1 MDFLLK
7 CGHKN
12 VLNLSFNSGIKARV
26 ISELACTG
34 KVIVPNLTKIDIYS
48 KCPIEWSSSFCLNIY
63 SVVKETIL
71 EPLYLS
77 SPAPQGLVKHEKKT
91 KRVELVLNLWS
102 LSIKIIFQRGLP
114 EAIQGKSFLE
124 YKIENRVDKNPGE
137 TETQILKPEGK

>member
-48 KCPIEWSSSFCLNIY
+48 KCPIE
-63 SVVKETIL
+63 
-71 EPLYLS
+71 
-77 SPAPQGLVKHEKKT
+77 
-91 KRVELVLNLWS
+91 
-102 LSIKIIFQRGLP
+102 
-114 EAIQGKSFLE
+114 
-124 YKIENRVDKNPGE
+124 
-137 TETQILKPEGK
+137 